1 MINSNS
7 RPDSAHA
14 IQNARLMDKAETLEH
29 AKRRAATSFSR
40 MTASFTGDLASETVR
55 DEQDVLRARV
65 DLLNELMRSPDTR
78 LCLEAEGRQPR
89 VCVTYDRARC
99 EGELELGPMQSTM
112 AWAVQGCEDT
122 IQQLLSAADRGGHE
136 PVVKGLLGLVQQ
148 SAPAKDV
155 LHGLHRVLSLP
166 PPERMLLKSVAAG
179 TTGEPH
185 TRVIEGLGEARAEDA
200 VPALYRVAWGALDL
214 DVLEGWQNPSTNAAI
229 RLSILDTAH
238 QAAREAQR
246 TKAAAWSNVGYIQ
259 ARIFHGEEC
268 HTLTLRPFWDSESC
282 TVSHLQFKQSV
293 FDDCGPERGLLNLA
307 QDPASIHPIPLGKI
321 LPLQAYVCLGAHRK
335 SRLSEVQLNYVHAQ
349 GLLAHGFDTRHLP
362 DASTL
367 LDLPAGRMVPA
378 KSTRVSAQ
386 KLDVLA
392 SSYHVADQV
401 YTTITVV
408 QYPPFGTQFE
418 KRVIDTKSAGIRM
431 PSLGPHMVQMPGIAD
446 SDHDD
451 ANFDNE
457 QTPDVPEDDNSSI
470 SDGSSEETHPRNFTV
485 HNRDIRET
493 EKPPLYKLGRQY
505 KKPGLCKKYKKYEL
519 WDTDLCEGEHFF
531 VDGIFGPSTD
541 LSKRF
546 IWFELDNGER
556 YKHAEELV
564 QNIRDYFKQNFPGN
578 LWMTSKCFYYNLD
591 NNKNTGKDGNTAH
604 QIWNYQ
610 WKHFIN
616 RKIQE
621 YNNNDILGSVIGEDR
636 IPSFW
641 YTPDPSLWFQLLDQ
655 DRKDASSSS
664 IYMRASDRAYRY
676 FRSGDYLQSKCYQRH
691 TRLESSSSKLGNT
704 FPSRDKLPLPQP
716 HTSNTK
722 ADPAALAQLQTR
734 IDVLE
739 TKLSRVKQEENTK
752 HLLEQVLERLDTL

>member
-7 RPDSAHA
+7 RPDNSHA

-40 MTASFTGDLASETVR
+40 MAASFTGELASETVR

-89 VCVTYDRARC
+89 VCVTYDRTRC

-229 RLSILDTAH
+229 RLSILHTAH

-307 QDPASIHPIPLGKI
+307 QDPSSIHPIPLGVI

-418 KRVIDTKSAGIRM
+418 KNKKAEAKITETRPVARQS
-431 PSLGPHMVQMPGIAD
+431 GPRKPFARRRLAVLDPG
-446 SDHDD
+446 
-451 ANFDNE
+451 ANEWNPAANDGLDPE
-457 QTPDVPEDDNSSI
+457 ARAYVPAATEVNMWNRGNRTVSGED
-470 SDGSSEETHPRNFTV
+470 R
-485 HNRDIRET
+485 
-493 EKPPLYKLGRQY
+493 
-505 KKPGLCKKYKKYEL
+505 KKYEYFTPRDDNIDSFKGEKTWTWEEPL
-519 WDTDLCEGEHFF
+519 RLGEHFF
-531 VDGIFGPSTD
+531 LDGMMGDPFV
-541 LSKRF
+541 LNHRF
-546 IWFELDNGER
+546 ILFEVDNGLR
-556 YKHAEELV
+556 YENVQKKLNEIKSMLFRTHKNEWLPELCF
-564 QNIRDYFKQNFPGN
+564 YGN
-578 LWMTSKCFYYNLD
+578 LAENDNLNAD
-591 NNKNTGKDGNTAH
+591 NETVYDVWKEEWQKFLRTNYLEVMRDKDDNGYPLA
-604 QIWNYQ
+604 
-610 WKHFIN
+610 
-616 RKIQE
+616 
-621 YNNNDILGSVIGEDR
+621 
-636 IPSFW
+636 FW
-641 YTPDPSLWFQLLDQ
+641 YVPNAGVWKVILSTPEERADLISYQRRQEEILEYWQSKGKLDTL
-655 DRKDASSSS
+655 DSKAGSSSAPKYLTRRAGPPADAS
-664 IYMRASDRAYRY
+664 R
-676 FRSGDYLQSKCYQRH
+676 
-691 TRLESSSSKLGNT
+691 
-704 FPSRDKLPLPQP
+704 LPLPRQAP
-716 HTSNTK
+716 KTQE
-722 ADPAALAQLQTR
+722 PAALAQLQTR